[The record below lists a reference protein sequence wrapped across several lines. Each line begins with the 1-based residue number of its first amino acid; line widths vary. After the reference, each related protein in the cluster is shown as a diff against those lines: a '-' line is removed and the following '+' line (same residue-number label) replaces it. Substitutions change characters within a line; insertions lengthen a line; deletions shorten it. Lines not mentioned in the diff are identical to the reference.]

1 MLPKFGIE
9 REVRVCDSCFDQY
22 GPKEEEGG
30 SPVHEKVSS
39 VHVKTG
45 LGEWFCRQKLKKT
58 AQIVYLRNI
67 WLVLSQNSH
76 RSLSPNRFKSLHPNL
91 NTPTVVKYNL

>member
-1 MLPKFGIE
+1 MTGRVLLAAQLIPALCADQTHCVSAPHIFEHHQLIGEKSDSDILLDFLFQSCVLPKFGIE

-39 VHVKTG
+39 GQVKTA
-45 LGEWFCRQKLKKT
+45 LD
-58 AQIVYLRNI
+58 
-67 WLVLSQNSH
+67 
-76 RSLSPNRFKSLHPNL
+76 
-91 NTPTVVKYNL
+91 

>member
-39 VHVKTG
+39 VQLRTVLRVIFKAKTEKDG
-45 LGEWFCRQKLKKT
+45 SENLPAE
-58 AQIVYLRNI
+58 YLASP
-67 WLVLSQNSH
+67 LSKQPQEPQPKQVEI
-76 RSLSPNRFKSLHPNL
+76 L
-91 NTPTVVKYNL
+91 TQ